1 MERILVPLDGSDLS
15 ELALPYASFY
25 GKLLKAD
32 VSLLHVITEGDQ
44 HDFVIE
50 RERIS
55 RINTPAGPI
64 ATDAKQALEQHSAA
78 YLAEQAEP
86 LRTQGLHVQTEVSF
100 GVPAATIITAAEHGA
115 NTWIIMATHGRG
127 SLGRWLVGS
136 VAHKVLRKT
145 TLPLLAVRGPAPE
158 PFALRRIMV
167 PLDGS
172 AQARDALV
180 PALDLAH
187 RAGAALVLL
196 TVLPPRLALDP
207 SIMPPVNERTLGELR
222 ERLLH
227 EVDDLALESQGVPI
241 TTVASEGLVGDT
253 VSREAERQDIDLIVM
268 TTHASGGRHLSAL
281 GNVTDNVLHSTRVP
295 ILIIANSLMESAVS
309 GSRSEASHLS
319 G

>member
-15 ELALPYASFY
+15 ELALPYVSFY

-32 VSLLHVITEGDQ
+32 ICLLHVITEGDEQ
-44 HDFVIE
+44 DFVIE

-64 ATDAKQALEQHSAA
+64 ATDARQALEQHSAA

-86 LRTQGLHVQTEVSF
+86 LRAQGLRVQTEVGF
-100 GVPAATIITAAEHGA
+100 GVPAAAIMTAAEHGA
-115 NTWIIMATHGRG
+115 NTRIIMATHGRG

-136 VAHKVLRKT
+136 VAHKVLRQT
-145 TLPLLAVRGPAPE
+145 TLPLLAIREPAPE
-158 PFALRRIMV
+158 PLTLRRIMV

-180 PALDLAH
+180 PALDLAY

-207 SIMPPVNERTLGELR
+207 SIMPPVNQRTIDELR
-222 ERLLH
+222 DRLIH
-227 EVDDLALESQGVPI
+227 EMDDLALESRGVPI
-241 TTVASEGLVGDT
+241 TTVVSEGLVGDT
-253 VSREAERQDIDLIVM
+253 VCREAERQDIDLIVM

-281 GNVTDNVLHSTRVP
+281 GSVTDKVLHSTRVP